1 MSFGEIVLQ
10 YSVSFPS
17 WKKSLLSTIGYESRV
32 GENPPPFFM
41 FKQPGMNTRQDGLH
55 PVLSLKQMILKYT
68 QGGRGPLL
76 VSQSLL
82 GSFNAS
88 SSRHPVI
95 LPSFSKINAWFS
107 DRQHFQ
113 PHRTCARTQSSFL
126 LTHFSFLCIT
136 EESLC

>member
-1 MSFGEIVLQ
+1 MSFGEVVLQ

-82 GSFNAS
+82 GSFSAS

-95 LPSFSKINAWFS
+95 LPSFSKSVLGFQTDNA
-107 DRQHFQ
+107 
-113 PHRTCARTQSSFL
+113 SSHTEHVLGPRALFL